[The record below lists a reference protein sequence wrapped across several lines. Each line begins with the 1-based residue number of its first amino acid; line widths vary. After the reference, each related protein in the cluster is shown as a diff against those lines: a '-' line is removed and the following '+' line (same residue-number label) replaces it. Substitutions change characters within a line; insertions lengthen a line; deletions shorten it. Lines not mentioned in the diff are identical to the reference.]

1 MRYEIEIEHRDDQV
15 VSFFVNNT
23 QYQVDIEIEIGTE
36 QYPVSF
42 NSASG
47 DLTYA
52 ESDTI
57 YYHVKCDTLLC
68 AGLVY
73 YNDQDI
79 CTALEQQLNIV

>member
-1 MRYEIEIEHRDDQV
+1 MKYEIEIEHRDDQV

-57 YYHVKCDTLLC
+57 YYHVKTNTLIC
-68 AGLVY
+68 ASISY
-73 YNDQDI
+73 YNDKDL
-79 CTALEQQLNIV
+79 CSALEYKLNEN